1 MEEVLNGVPLVF
13 KSDELSILDMERLI
27 DKGYRF
33 DLRTFNDGTFEYSDV
48 KEYLD
53 NGWNKTWVFKTAL

>member
-53 NGWNKTWVFKTAL
+53 NG